1 MHNSSV
7 SHGAEYGPSSQ
18 DGGDAQCTMREISR
32 YAAMPDTGFFYVLDL
47 DAARDEQGH
56 LEHVNAISI
65 RCNRCRH
72 ITHLKVPQLE
82 SMPGG
87 TLLACAGCGERQA
100 VSNARL
106 VECDHVLGHAPPA
119 SLQA

>member
-1 MHNSSV
+1 MHHAKN
-7 SHGAEYGPSSQ
+7 P
-18 DGGDAQCTMREISR
+18 R
-32 YAAMPDTGFFYVLDL
+32 YAEMPDTGFFYVLDL
-47 DAARDEQGH
+47 RAARDEQCH
-56 LEHVNAISI
+56 LDHVNAISI

-87 TLLACAGCGERQA
+87 TLLVCAGCSERQA

-106 VECDHVLGHAPPA
+106 DECDQVLGHAPVLSVHA
-119 SLQA
+119 